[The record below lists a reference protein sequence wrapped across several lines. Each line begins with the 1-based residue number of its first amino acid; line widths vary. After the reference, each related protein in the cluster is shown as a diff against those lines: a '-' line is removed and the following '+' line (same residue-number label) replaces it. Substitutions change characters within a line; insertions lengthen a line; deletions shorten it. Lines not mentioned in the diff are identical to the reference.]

1 MINRPGGALQHEA
14 DCTDWDGIARRREF
28 RDLLGLKKTFIVP
41 AFVIFLVHLF
51 ALVILVGYFPELA
64 STRVI
69 GTVTLAYLFALSQ
82 FVVGWVIAGLYL
94 LAAEKFDAVT
104 RDLLTQIDNR
114 REGR

>member
-1 MINRPGGALQHEA
+1 
-14 DCTDWDGIARRREF
+14 
-28 RDLLGLKKTFIVP
+28 
-41 AFVIFLVHLF
+41 VIFLLHFF

-114 REGR
+114 REDR

>member
-1 MINRPGGALQHEA
+1 MIDRPAGAPPRQAEHP
-14 DCTDWDGIARRREF
+14 DWNSIAGRREF
-28 RDLLGLKKTFIVP
+28 QDLVGLKKTFIVP

-51 ALVILVGYFPELA
+51 ALVILVGYFPGLA

-69 GTVTLAYLFALSQ
+69 GTVTVAYLFALSQ

-104 RDLLTQIDNR
+104 RDLLTLIDNL